1 MAAGTAVVGVRE
13 NAASSIRRYFE
24 LAADRLGMHP
34 EMRRLLSVPFRELT
48 VELPLRRDDDRLQ
61 LFRGYRVQHNGVRG
75 PVIGPVRF
83 HSGLEIDALRAE
95 AESMTWRC
103 AVANVPFG
111 GAAGGIACDPAQL
124 SCREFERL
132 TRRYAVRIHHLLGIY
147 HDVCAPGM
155 NAGTEVMSWI
165 GDEYSTLRT
174 GTLAAVVGKDSQ
186 AGGLPNRER
195 IMGRALAA
203 LVVEAVQDFGLPDS
217 GLRIAVRSLD
227 QSAVYTAQALAE
239 AGCVIVAV
247 SEDRGGLRCS
257 TGIDME
263 ALAQHVL
270 MAGSLRGYEG
280 ATETT
285 EVHGVDCDVL
295 VLAAP
300 ESTLNGA
307 TAGRVRAEL
316 VIEASELV
324 ITPAAERSLANR
336 GVLIVPD
343 LVGAAASVLVA
354 NAEWSNNVQGL
365 SAEESPLQRE
375 IDTALLRTYRQM
387 LERGRRERISMRL
400 AAYSSAIER
409 VARCERL
416 RVA

>member
-1 MAAGTAVVGVRE
+1 MAVGTAVGVRE

-24 LAADRLGMHP
+24 LAADRLGMHS

-83 HSGLEIDALRAE
+83 QSGLEIDALRAA

-111 GAAGGIACDPAQL
+111 GAAGGIGCDPGQL
-124 SCREFERL
+124 SRREFERL
-132 TRRYAVRIHHLLGIY
+132 TRRYAARIHHLLGIY
-147 HDVCAPGM
+147 QDVCAPGV

-165 GDEYSTLRT
+165 GDEYSSLRR
-174 GTLAAVVGKDSQ
+174 GTPAAVLGKDAE

-195 IMGRALAA
+195 IAGRALAA
-203 LVVEAVQDFGLPDS
+203 LVVEAAQDCGLPDS

-227 QSAVYTAQALAE
+227 QSAVCTAQALAE
-239 AGCVIVAV
+239 AGCAIVAV
-247 SEDRGGLRCS
+247 SEDRGGVRCS

-270 MAGSLRGYEG
+270 IAGSLHGYEG

-307 TAGRVRAEL
+307 TAGRVRADL

-324 ITPAAERSLANR
+324 ITPAAERSLTNR

-365 SAEESPLQRE
+365 SLEEAPLQRE
-375 IDTALLRTYRQM
+375 IDTALLRTYQQM